1 MRSLLAFDRGEA
13 SRFLLAGGINTAV
26 GYGLYAFLLMV
37 AGVHYRIALAAEY
50 GVGIVV
56 GFLLNRAFTWRFPQA
71 HARRY
76 LWKYALTYATTFT
89 INFVIL
95 EVLVKMAGLHPLPG
109 NALALGAVCVTSFL
123 LQSHWVFKH
132 RHALREAL
140 GGEERTPVT

>member
-13 SRFLLAGGINTAV
+13 SRFLVAGGINTAV
-26 GYGLYAFLLMV
+26 GYGVYAFLLMV
-37 AGVHYRIALAAEY
+37 TGMHYRIALAAEY
-50 GVGIVV
+50 VIGIVV

-71 HARRY
+71 QAKRY
-76 LWKYALTYATTFT
+76 LWKYALTYATTFS

-95 EVLVKMAGLHPLPG
+95 EVLVKLAGLHPLPG

-132 RHALREAL
+132 RHALRAAAQPPEH
-140 GGEERTPVT
+140 TPIT